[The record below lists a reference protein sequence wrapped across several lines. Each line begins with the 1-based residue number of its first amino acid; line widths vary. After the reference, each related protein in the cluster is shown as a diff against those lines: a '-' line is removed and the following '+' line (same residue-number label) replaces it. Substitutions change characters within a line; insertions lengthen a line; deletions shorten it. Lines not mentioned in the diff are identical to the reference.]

1 MVWNEQKAMW
11 LLRSATLFFT
21 SLWLLY
27 VGFSGEVPADPGDG
41 VMHFFYAQASWSD
54 PSLFL
59 HHWGKPLFILL
70 SSGFA
75 QFGFSGMI
83 VFNVVVF
90 AATVWTGYQILDQYR
105 CSRWLQSIFPLLL
118 VLANDFTVTIVGGL
132 TEPLFN
138 LVLVFAYFLFLK
150 GRYGLFAVLISFLPF
165 LRSEGQLVILI
176 ALALLLWKHA
186 FRESSLLLSG
196 FLIYALVGVMASKSF
211 WWYFTESPYHMSN
224 GIYGKGTWDHYL
236 ISYKAYLGNAG
247 LVVFILG
254 TVSFTIQL
262 IRRQY
267 QNVLLPEFLLA
278 FGVFLGVLAAHSYF
292 WATGQNGSIGLT
304 RIATQGM
311 PLFLLVQL
319 SLISKFSFLNDSR
332 SRLFGVG
339 ALFLALAVLKS
350 PHFPVKAGPMEK
362 QLLKAADFLKKKTP
376 HRYKVLYHYPLLVFA
391 YGENPFIGG
400 NRLRH
405 SYFHDFHKR
414 LDTEILLGDFI
425 VWDSHFGPV
434 EAGLPLDT
442 LRRHEEFVL
451 VHEFL
456 FTQGDAS
463 QGGVKVFQYIPRS
476 KQVSVNQKITNVKLE
491 PINVDP
497 KKEFISILEKVSNPK
512 KDVSLTLV
520 ISTETQGL
528 KLIYDH
534 NHGEQYSA
542 SDLFPGKKQEF
553 TFEWS
558 SEGYT
563 DVYIWN
569 PERTSGIVSLESI
582 LVKEHVF
589 HPVMK

>member
-11 LLRSATLFFT
+11 WLRNATLFFT
-21 SLWLLY
+21 CLWLLY

-59 HHWGKPLFILL
+59 NHWGKPLFILL

-90 AATVWTGYQILDQYR
+90 AATVWTGYRILDRYR

-118 VLANDFTVTIVGGL
+118 VLANDVTVTIIGGL

-150 GRYGLFAVLISFLPF
+150 GRYGLFAVLISFMPF
-165 LRSEGQLVILI
+165 LRSEGQLVVII
-176 ALALLLWKHA
+176 ALVLLFWKRA
-186 FRESSLLLSG
+186 FRESLLLLSG
-196 FLIYALVGVMASKSF
+196 FIIYALVGVLASKSF
-211 WWYFTESPYHMSN
+211 WWYFTESPYQMSN

-262 IRRQY
+262 IRRKY

-278 FGVFLGVLAAHSYF
+278 FGVFFGVLTAHSYF

-311 PLFLLVQL
+311 PIFLLVQIF
-319 SLISKFSFLNDSR
+319 LISQFTFLTDSR

-339 ALFLALAVLKS
+339 ALFLSLAILKS
-350 PHFPVKAGPMEK
+350 PHFPIKAGPMEQ
-362 QLLKAADFLKKKTP
+362 QLLKAADFLKKETP
-376 HRYKVLYHYPLLVFA
+376 HRNKVLYHYPLLVFA
-391 YGENPFIGG
+391 YGENPFISG
-400 NRLRH
+400 NRLRLA
-405 SYFHDFHKR
+405 YFQDFYKR
-414 LDTEILLGDFI
+414 VDTEILPGDII

-442 LRRHEEFVL
+442 LMGYKQFVL
-451 VHEFL
+451 VREFL
-456 FTQGDAS
+456 YKNEDGS
-463 QGGVKVFQYIPRS
+463 QSGVKIFQ
-476 KQVSVNQKITNVKLE
+476 
-491 PINVDP
+491 
-497 KKEFISILEKVSNPK
+497 
-512 KDVSLTLV
+512 
-520 ISTETQGL
+520 
-528 KLIYDH
+528 H
-534 NHGEQYSA
+534 M
-542 SDLFPGKKQEF
+542 
-553 TFEWS
+553 
-558 SEGYT
+558 
-563 DVYIWN
+563 
-569 PERTSGIVSLESI
+569 
-582 LVKEHVF
+582 F

>member
-1 MVWNEQKAMW
+1 MW
-11 LLRSATLFFT
+11 WLRNATLFFT
-21 SLWLLY
+21 CLWLFY

-54 PSLFL
+54 PLLFL

-118 VLANDFTVTIVGGL
+118 VLANDVTVTIVGGL

-150 GRYGLFAVLISFLPF
+150 GRYGLFAVLISFMPF

-176 ALALLLWKHA
+176 ALVLLLWKHA
-186 FRESSLLLSG
+186 FRESFLLLSG
-196 FLIYALVGVMASKSF
+196 FLIYALVGVLASKSF
-211 WWYFTESPYHMSN
+211 WWYFTESPYQMSN
-224 GIYGKGTWDHYL
+224 GIYGKGSWDHYL

-254 TVSFTIQL
+254 TVSFAIQL

-267 QNVLLPEFLLA
+267 QNVLLPEFVLA

-311 PLFLLVQL
+311 PLFLLIQL
-319 SLISKFSFLNDSR
+319 SLISQFSFLNDSR

-339 ALFLALAVLKS
+339 ALFLALTVLKS
-350 PHFPVKAGPMEK
+350 PHFPVKAGPMEQ
-362 QLLKAADFLKKKTP
+362 QLLKAANFLKKKTP
-376 HRYKVLYHYPLLVFA
+376 HRYNVLYHYPLLVFA

-405 SYFHDFHKR
+405 SYFQDFHKR
-414 LDTEILLGDFI
+414 LDTEILPGDFI

-442 LRRHEEFVL
+442 LRMHEEFVL
-451 VHEFL
+451 VTEFL

-463 QGGVKVFQYIPRS
+463 QGGVKVFQYIPRAE
-476 KQVSVNQKITNVKLE
+476 QVSVNQKITNVKLE
-491 PINVDP
+491 PINVDS
-497 KKEFISILEKVSNPK
+497 KKEFISILEKVSIPK
-512 KDVSLTLV
+512 KDVSLTLE
-520 ISTETQGL
+520 ISTETPGL
-528 KLIYDH
+528 KLVYDH

-542 SDLFPGKKQEF
+542 TDLFPGKKQEF
-553 TFEWS
+553 TFEWP

-569 PERTSGIVSLESI
+569 PERTSGIVTLESI